1 MIRPVTEQAQAARPE
16 VIVAGGGVAGLE
28 ALLAL
33 HDLAGDRVAL
43 TLLAPGPAFIYGP
56 LLVEEPFDLGPAEQH
71 ELEPLAEELGVR
83 FVMRSLRSVRADGH
97 TIELDDGS
105 EIGYD
110 MLVVCVGGR
119 SRPAFDL
126 GITFP
131 GPNPLQVDKLLDEA
145 AGHPVSRVAFVVPPG
160 VTWPLPIYEL
170 AMMTERRARERD
182 SGVKCVI
189 VTPEQAPLVIFGHQA
204 TSALAEMLN
213 ARGIEVE
220 TASYA
225 HEADGRVVLT
235 PGDRRLEAS
244 VIVALPILEGP
255 AIAGLPTD
263 EGGFIPIDQHA
274 QVRDRPDV
282 YAAGDGTNFPI
293 KQGGLGTQQ
302 ADAAA
307 EDIAARVG
315 ADVDPRPFHPILRGK
330 LLTGGESLHM
340 RKDIAGG
347 AGEGVVSA
355 DHLWWPPDKVSGRYL
370 TAVLDRREPRGD
382 SLPPSQTVDI
392 EVPLPEDWHEDPT
405 ALDPY
410 APIRG
415 VPPSEGH
422 R

>member
-1 MIRPVTEQAQAARPE
+1 

-28 ALLAL
+28 ALSAL
-33 HDLAGDRVAL
+33 HDPAGDRVAL
-43 TLLAPGPAFIYGP
+43 TLLAPGTAFIYGP

-110 MLVVCVGGR
+110 MLVVCMGGR

-182 SGVKCVI
+182 SGVKSVI
-189 VTPEQAPLVIFGHQA
+189 VTLEQAPLVIFGHQA

-213 ARGIEVE
+213 ACGIEVE

-255 AIAGLPTD
+255 AIAAYRPTR
-263 EGGFIPIDQHA
+263 EGSFRSTSTRRFETAQMSMRPVTARTSRSSRAGSAPSRPTPPPRTSRRAWVLTSTHA
-274 QVRDRPDV
+274 
-282 YAAGDGTNFPI
+282 
-293 KQGGLGTQQ
+293 
-302 ADAAA
+302 
-307 EDIAARVG
+307 
-315 ADVDPRPFHPILRGK
+315 
-330 LLTGGESLHM
+330 
-340 RKDIAGG
+340 
-347 AGEGVVSA
+347 
-355 DHLWWPPDKVSGRYL
+355 
-370 TAVLDRREPRGD
+370 
-382 SLPPSQTVDI
+382 PS
-392 EVPLPEDWHEDPT
+392 
-405 ALDPY
+405 
-410 APIRG
+410 IR
-415 VPPSEGH
+415 S
-422 R
+422 